1 MLTGDLVRVRVKG
14 KELHPS
20 YVKVGEPRYQERAQ
34 ELVQLFGTAVSQGH
48 TQGWLAGQVEDL
60 IGDGV
65 DHKLTRGLAKLLL
78 DRSEF
83 AVESPIPPAEIRAR
97 LFDMTGRGPSRAKA
111 AAGVDSLAT
120 ELGLTA
126 EAVRG
131 LLYADRKEEQRIL
144 KCDVPDGDWLLH
156 RYNTGL
162 VQAVLLK
169 ALHVEVALDEP
180 TPERARQLFRLI
192 QFNGL
197 MYKVTPTAMGYR
209 IHLDGPASVL
219 RHSTRYGMSLATWF
233 PGLLLQ
239 DGPWTL
245 DATVLWG
252 KKRKFKKS
260 LSVDSTRGLRSH
272 HRDTGAY
279 VTRTEQWFQERF
291 EALDCGW
298 TLSREG
304 APIDLAGRGVVV
316 PNFTFRHKDRVAHL
330 EIVGFWRKD
339 WLRRRLDLLQA
350 HGPGNL
356 VLAVSSKLAVTK
368 EVWKNF
374 PGQVVSFKEIVP
386 AKDVLA
392 AVEACAARR

>member
-1 MLTGDLVRVRVKG
+1 VLTGDLVRVRVKG

-20 YVKVGEPRYQERAQ
+20 YVKPEEPRFQERAA
-34 ELVQLFGTAVSQGH
+34 ELVALYRRAVTQGH
-48 TQGWLAGQVEDL
+48 TRAWLASEVEEM

-65 DHKLTRGLAKLLL
+65 DHKLTKGLAKTLT
-78 DRSEF
+78 DRAEF
-83 AVESPIPPAEIRAR
+83 TVEAPVPPAELRAR
-97 LFDMTGRGPSRAKA
+97 LFDVTAAAPSRAKTA
-111 AAGVDSLAT
+111 AAIAALADQVGVTPDALK
-120 ELGLTA
+120 
-126 EAVRG
+126 G

-144 KCDVPDGDWLLH
+144 KCDVSDGDWLLH

-162 VQAVLLK
+162 VQACLLK
-169 ALHVEVALDEP
+169 AVSVEVSLDGP

-197 MYKVTPTAMGYR
+197 MYSVTPTALGYR

-239 DGPWTL
+239 ECPWSM
-245 DATVLWG
+245 DAVVRWG
-252 KKRKFKKS
+252 RKRKLKKA
-260 LSVDSTRGLRSH
+260 LHVDSERGLRSH

-279 VTRTEQWFQERF
+279 TTRTEDWFRERF
-291 EALDCGW
+291 EALDCDW
-298 TLSREG
+298 ALSREG
-304 APIDLAGRGVVV
+304 TPLNLEGKGVVV
-316 PNFTFRHKDRVAHL
+316 PNFTFRKGGRVAHL

-368 EVWKNF
+368 EVWKHF

-392 AVEACAARR
+392 AVEACAKGG

>member
-1 MLTGDLVRVRVKG
+1 MLTGDLVRVRVQA
-14 KELHPS
+14 KELRPGF
-20 YVKVGEPRYQERAQ
+20 VKTDDPKLQQRAE
-34 ELVQLFGTAVSQGH
+34 ELVALHRLAVTQGH
-48 TQGWLAGQVEDL
+48 TRAWLASEVEDL

-65 DHKLTRGLAKLLL
+65 DHKLVKGLAKTLA

-83 AVESPIPPAEIRAR
+83 AVEAPVPPAELRAR
-97 LFDMTGRGPSRAKA
+97 LFDVTGRAPSRAKA
-111 AAGVDSLAT
+111 AGAIEALAAEIGV
-120 ELGLTA
+120 TA
-126 EAVRG
+126 DALRG
-131 LLYADRKEEQRIL
+131 LLYADRKEEQCIL
-144 KCDVPDGDWLLH
+144 ACDVSDGDWLLH

-169 ALHVEVALDEP
+169 AVSVEVTLDGP

-197 MYKVTPTAMGYR
+197 MYSVTPTALGYR

-239 DGPWTL
+239 DGPWSL

-252 KKRKFKKS
+252 HKRKVKKT
-260 LSVDSTRGLRSH
+260 LHVDSTQDLRSH

-279 VTRTEQWFQERF
+279 PTRTEQWFQERF
-291 EALDCGW
+291 EALDCDW

-304 APIDLAGRGVVV
+304 TPLNLGGKSVVV
-316 PNFTFRHKDRVAHL
+316 PNFTFRKGRRVAHL

-339 WLRRRLDLLQA
+339 WLKRRLALLKA

-356 VLAVSSKLAVTK
+356 VLAVSSKLSVTK
-368 EVWKNF
+368 EVWQDF
-374 PGQVVSFKEIVP
+374 PGQVVSFKEVVP

-392 AVEACAARR
+392 AVEACARRA